1 MEKTS
6 KLLRRSG
13 VRIRSIGSGH
23 SDLQMV
29 ISQLKDFRLAAKTF
43 STAQS
48 SCVQDLVKWSLKDE
62 NRAIQ
67 DALTQVGELVSI
79 LGEINRDFCENIKEF
94 RHHFEM
100 ILEGARQLDLA
111 RGELQQAELRESK
124 IKKELKKAAKKAPA
138 EELREMSARLD
149 EAEREK
155 GLALLE
161 VGDRAREHEAVKM
174 IRVKEGLFKFSEAYI
189 DYSQKCDV
197 IFQAQRDIALQI
209 PDVQDKDIQDIKYTG
224 AGSTMLAVSRAKE
237 KIKRFRRRDCSLAP
251 RESSPTCPTPE
262 SGLSD
267 LPPPY
272 SENPPVNPFY
282 NDLPRNIST
291 SSIAQS
297 FGGLDEVGGGVPG
310 EAPRLSPSLYPGRRY
325 SQAAQP
331 NFYPLLPNI
340 PPYIHQVNPL
350 GGQIVLP
357 SDPPAFHSLSG
368 ESGHET
374 GRAWRDSYYSDTDEG
389 VGPRHTNNLQLNV
402 NMRNL
407 NL

>member
-29 ISQLKDFRLAAKTF
+29 ISQLKDFRIASKAF

-79 LGEINRDFCENIKEF
+79 WTEVQRDFSENIKEF

-111 RGELQQAELRESK
+111 RGELQQAEMREGK

-155 GLALLE
+155 DLAMME

-174 IRVKEGLFKFSEAYI
+174 IRVKEGLYKFSEAYI

-197 IFQAQRDIALQI
+197 IFTAQRDIALQI

-224 AGSTMLAVSRAKE
+224 AGSTMLAVSRAKD
-237 KIKRFRRRDCSLAP
+237 KIKRFRRRQSSLAP
-251 RESSPTCPTPE
+251 REASPNCTLPE
-262 SGLSD
+262 STHQD

-282 NDLPRNIST
+282 NDTPRNIST
-291 SSIAQS
+291 SSLNLGI
-297 FGGLDEVGGGVPG
+297 GGLEPPCGPDSPAEG
-310 EAPRLSPSLYPGRRY
+310 PRLSPSLYPGHGHGGRRY
-325 SQAAQP
+325 SPHQVS
-331 NFYPLLPNI
+331 YPLLPNI
-340 PPYIHQVNPL
+340 PPYSQQVNPL
-350 GGQIVLP
+350 GGQMVLP
-357 SDPPAFHSLSG
+357 SEPPAFHSISG
-368 ESGHET
+368 DHGNVNA
-374 GRAWRDSYYSDTDEG
+374 RRRRDSYFSDVEDG
-389 VGPRHTNNLQLNV
+389 GGQQHLNV
-402 NMRNL
+402 SMRHL